1 MIVTIQTIL
10 DHFRAALQLLALA
23 VLLSACSKEEVGERP
38 LSLLAITAN
47 GINLVDG
54 AINVPGTPTFEL
66 TFSAALDPGKFE
78 SAFSLSTASG
88 AIQPG
93 FSYTNATSKAIV
105 TANGL
110 AFNTAY
116 TLKVARGALGQNG
129 EVLDK
134 EVSLNFTT
142 VDGGLIT
149 EMEPCVAATGACL
162 ETAAITNG
170 AGAAGNFDFYS
181 SYPAYQD
188 NARWEKLKY
197 AVIVAHGQN
206 RDADNYFTYLMATL
220 RNEGL
225 EDNTLLIAPFFKS
238 ASDAGS
244 GALYW
249 NTSSWREGRNSDDA
263 TGVSSFEVADQL
275 LARLADK
282 EHFPVLEKV
291 IITGHSS
298 GALFTQ
304 AYAAANQA
312 EGLYPDIEFHYI
324 VANSQYFYY
333 PDDVRFDESTGQF
346 VEPAGC
352 PAFNRWPLGFVG
364 PPDYLSGVEESTV
377 DRQII
382 ERQVVYL
389 LGSSD
394 TSTSGTLNTADC
406 EAVLLGPNRFK
417 RGEYLYLLMQANHSG
432 AHNSRK
438 IIVNGVGHDAQ
449 GMYQS
454 MAFRTL
460 LRELLN

>member
-1 MIVTIQTIL
+1 MIVTIQTIF
-10 DHFRAALQLLALA
+10 DHFRTTLQLLALA
-23 VLLSACSKEEVGERP
+23 ILLSTCSKEEVVERP

-54 AINVPGTPTFEL
+54 AVNVPVNATFEL
-66 TFSAALDPGKFE
+66 SFSAALDAEKFE
-78 SAFSLSTASG
+78 SAFSLATASG
-88 AIQPG
+88 MAQPG
-93 FSYTNATSKAIV
+93 FSYSNATSKVVVSAS
-105 TANGL
+105 GL

-116 TLKVARGALGQNG
+116 QLKVSGGVLGQNG

-142 VDGGLIT
+142 VDGGVVT
-149 EMEPCVAATGACL
+149 EMEPCIAATGACL
-162 ETAAITNG
+162 ETAAITNE
-170 AGAAGNFDFYS
+170 AGAAANFEFYS
-181 SYPAYQD
+181 SFPAYQE

-206 RDADNYFTYLMATL
+206 RDAGNYFTYLMATL
-220 RNEGL
+220 RDEGL
-225 EDNTLLIAPFFKS
+225 EDNTLLMAPFFKS
-238 ASDAGS
+238 ASGAGS
-244 GALYW
+244 GDLHW
-249 NTSSWREGRNSDDA
+249 NTSGWREGQNSDDA
-263 TGVSSFEVADQL
+263 TGISSFEVVDQL

-282 EHFPVLEKV
+282 AHFPVLEKV

-312 EGLYPDIEFHYI
+312 EGLYPDVEFHYI

-333 PDDVRFDESTGQF
+333 PDDVRYDESTGQF

-352 PAFNRWPLGFVG
+352 PAFNHWPLGFVD
-364 PPDYLSGVEESTV
+364 PPDYLSGVEENTV
-377 DRQII
+377 DQQIV

-406 EAVLLGPNRFK
+406 EAVFLGSNRFK
-417 RGEYLYLLMQANHSG
+417 RGEHLYSLMQANHSD

-438 IIVNGVGHDAQ
+438 IVVNGVGHDAQ
-449 GMYQS
+449 AMYQS